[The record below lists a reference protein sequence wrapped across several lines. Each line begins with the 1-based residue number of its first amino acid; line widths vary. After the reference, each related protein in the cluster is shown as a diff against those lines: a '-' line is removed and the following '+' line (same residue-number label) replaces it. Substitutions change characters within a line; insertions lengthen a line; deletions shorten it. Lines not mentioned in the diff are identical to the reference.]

1 MDKTEESNKSQRALY
16 KSTSV
21 LVEEKD
27 KLKPQITKTDSKKKE
42 LYRSKQE
49 PVKMKIPDYKDADA
63 ISDPMGPQT
72 SKRADSVSMKSKPPK
87 QKK

>member
-1 MDKTEESNKSQRALY
+1 M
-16 KSTSV
+16 
-21 LVEEKD
+21 VEDKD
-27 KLKPQITKTDSKKKE
+27 KVIAQKTDSKKNEIYRTKKE
-42 LYRSKQE
+42 SNT
-49 PVKMKIPDYKDADA
+49 KMKIPDYKDADT